1 MFHWLRFR
9 FPTSVRGLQ
18 VRARGDVAD
27 GDLTMSRTLL
37 RFSRP
42 VSARFEIDTGR
53 ERALHLRRTILIGLV
68 FHNAYN
74 LTTALLMPGMLPL
87 AMGLRLLLVT
97 PIGLLLA
104 WSVTRMSGPRRER
117 MVTATMLLV
126 TAVPILLFSLE
137 HETVSAVCYI
147 EYPLMMVFATM
158 MLVLRFPHALILTGL
173 SAAASFAS
181 IGLRSDLSSE
191 LALCLAFQTLT
202 GSFFVLYGNHQIEG
216 VRRRAYLVSLREIL
230 RSAGLEQDRRVL
242 TVLSETD
249 ALTGL
254 ANRRA
259 LDSALAATAG
269 ETRGIALLMID
280 VDHFKRFN
288 DAYGHPAGDACLRRI
303 AESLSGE
310 TRNGRDCVA
319 RYGGEEFS
327 ILMRGC
333 DARAVDRVVRRLRAG
348 IAGLAIPHGGRGD
361 GHGLVTV
368 SIGIAVA
375 GSGRAT
381 SADEL
386 LREADGALY
395 EAKRHGR
402 NCHVVRYIG
411 GATMMPEDRRLGRLG
426 AMRRQPPRVTHQTA
440 APTKMASATKVG
452 PPIKPP
458 ALASETNAA
467 LAR

>member
-1 MFHWLRFR
+1 MYAWIRNRVSAPARPSRLR
-9 FPTSVRGLQ
+9 S
-18 VRARGDVAD
+18 RGDVAQ
-27 GDLTMSRTLL
+27 GDLTMSPYLL

-42 VSARFEIDTGR
+42 VSARYEIDTGR
-53 ERALHLRRTILIGLV
+53 ERALHLRRTILIGLI

-87 AMGLRLLLVT
+87 AIALRLFLVT
-97 PIGLLLA
+97 PLGLLLA
-104 WSVTRMSGPRRER
+104 WSVTRMPGPQRER

-137 HETVSAVCYI
+137 REAMSAICYI

-181 IGLRSDLSSE
+181 IALRTDLAPE
-191 LALCLAFQTLT
+191 LALCLAFQTVA
-202 GSFFVLYGNHQIEG
+202 GAFFVLYGNHQIEG

-249 ALTGL
+249 PLTGL

-259 LDSALAATAG
+259 LDAALAKT
-269 ETRGIALLMID
+269 TREARGTALLMID

-303 AESLSGE
+303 AEAIAGE
-310 TRNGRDCVA
+310 TRGGRDCVA

-327 ILMRGC
+327 VLMRGC
-333 DARAVDRVVRRLRAG
+333 DARAVARVVRRLRAR
-348 IAGLAIPHGGRGD
+348 IAGLEIPHVARGD
-361 GHGLVTV
+361 GQPSVTV
-368 SIGIAVA
+368 SIGVAVTPA
-375 GSGRAT
+375 GRTTTPA
-381 SADEL
+381 EL
-386 LREADGALY
+386 VAEADAALY
-395 EAKRHGR
+395 QAKGLGR
-402 NCHVVRYIG
+402 NCHVVRAIG
-411 GATMMPEDRRLGRLG
+411 DAAVILDDRRLGQFG
-426 AMRRQPPRVTHQTA
+426 AMRRKPAR
-440 APTKMASATKVG
+440 SA
-452 PPIKPP
+452 PP
-458 ALASETNAA
+458 ATLAPPAPARLSETNAV

>member
-1 MFHWLRFR
+1 VLPGLRSR
-9 FPTSVRGLQ
+9 SSAPAPASTLRPRGE
-18 VRARGDVAD
+18 VAD
-27 GDLTMSRTLL
+27 RDLTMSRYLL

-42 VSARFEIDTGR
+42 VSARYEIDTGR

-74 LTTALLMPGMLPL
+74 LTTALLMPEMLSLGL
-87 AMGLRLLLVT
+87 ALRLFLVT
-97 PIGLLLA
+97 PLGLMLA
-104 WSVTRMSGPRRER
+104 WSVTRVPGPRRER
-117 MVTATMLLV
+117 MVTATMLLM

-137 HETVSAVCYI
+137 RETMTAICYI

-181 IGLRSDLSSE
+181 IALRTDLPPE
-191 LALCLAFQTLT
+191 LALCLAFQTLA
-202 GSFFVLYGNHQIEG
+202 GGFFVLYGNHQIEG

-242 TVLSETD
+242 TALSETD

-259 LDSALAATAG
+259 LDSALAKTAG
-269 ETRGIALLMID
+269 EARGTALLMLD

-303 AESLSGE
+303 AEALAGE
-310 TRNGRDCVA
+310 TRGGRDCVA

-333 DARAVDRVVRRLRAG
+333 DARAVARVVRRLRAG
-348 IAGLAIPHGGRGD
+348 IAGLEIPHAARGD
-361 GHGLVTV
+361 GQAFVTV
-368 SIGIAVA
+368 SIGVA
-375 GSGRAT
+375 LASAGRTT
-381 SADEL
+381 SPAEL
-386 LREADGALY
+386 LAEADAALY
-395 EAKRHGR
+395 DAKGRGR
-402 NCHVVRYIG
+402 NCHVIRAIG
-411 GATMMPEDRRLGRLG
+411 EPGIVLDDRRLGRLR
-426 AMRRQPPRVTHQTA
+426 AMRRKTA
-440 APTKMASATKVG
+440 RPATQAARH
-452 PPIKPP
+452 P
-458 ALASETNAA
+458 ETNAA